1 MLRPFCRVKIHRAV
15 ITEANVD
22 YIGSMTI
29 PEDLMARLDIRE
41 GEQVEVANVSNG
53 ERWVTYAITGKKAGV
68 YTLNGAAAHLGKPGD
83 RIIIMVFAQ
92 YTPEELKTYRMKV
105 AFMNDRNE
113 VERMQE

>member
-15 ITEANVD
+15 ITRADVN

-29 PEDLMARLDIRE
+29 PEDMMARLDIRE

-53 ERWVTYAITGKKAGV
+53 ERWVTYAITGKEPKV

-83 RIIIMVFAQ
+83 RIIIMVFALLD
-92 YTPEELKTYRMKV
+92 EKEAANHRMKV
-105 AFMNDRNE
+105 AFLNDKNE
-113 VERMQE
+113 VDHMQE

>member
-15 ITEANVD
+15 VSEANLD

-29 PEDLMARLDIRE
+29 PEDMMALLDIRE
-41 GEQVEVANVSNG
+41 GEQVEVANIANG
-53 ERWVTYAITGKKAGV
+53 ERWTTYAITGKQAGV

-83 RIIIMVFAQ
+83 RIIIMVFALLDEKEAA
-92 YTPEELKTYRMKV
+92 THRMKV

-113 VERMQE
+113 VERLQE

>member
-41 GEQVEVANVSNG
+41 GEQVEVANVNNG
-53 ERWVTYAITGKKAGV
+53 ERWTTYAITGKKAGV

-83 RIIIMVFAQ
+83 RIIIMVFAL
-92 YTPEELKTYRMKV
+92 YDEKEARNHRMKI

-113 VERMQE
+113 IDRMQE